1 VGAAELQRGALAQE
15 LALGACFAACV
26 WTRYT
31 LMYLTVAPAILFSIQ
46 LCRSRRNADP
56 RRSFWRVALT
66 HRLAWIALAA
76 IAALVASN
84 LEIFGNWTGTDAVRA
99 QHARF
104 EAIPAFSMA
113 SLESLFWL
121 ARTLL
126 FSETTWFGDRIQ
138 PWTGAWTTHLA
149 ITGFAIGWLAA
160 VSLRTPNAAGDRAE
174 SSVLWLSMISVGA
187 LAAEFALITNLGGI
201 NFDHGR
207 FLYPMLP
214 VFLALAM
221 EGFFR
226 LGGRAPGKWNSWVAA
241 TASSAWI
248 VVGVGQLASV
258 ERLMRAV

>member
-1 VGAAELQRGALAQE
+1 
-15 LALGACFAACV
+15 
-26 WTRYT
+26 
-31 LMYLTVAPAILFSIQ
+31 MYLTVAPAILFSIQ

-149 ITGFAIGWLAA
+149 IAGFAIGWLAA

-226 LGGRAPGKWNSWVAA
+226 LGGRAPGQVEQLGCCDGILGMDRGRSGTARERRAIDARGLMAPRSDERPWGEREKVAGA
-241 TASSAWI
+241 
-248 VVGVGQLASV
+248 
-258 ERLMRAV
+258 MRHGTP